1 MDELKAKLAVQE
13 VELQKKNDEADK
25 LIRIVEAETA
35 KVNRS
40 FFILSIRMDKY
51 IFKIYIFIVEKITYK
66 HFFLSLSKLSFR
78 PQVSKENEIAN
89 EEKRKVA
96 IIEAEVAKR
105 RKECEEDLVKAEP
118 ALVAAKEA
126 LNTLNKV
133 KGLRD
138 CRQGSVYM

>member
-51 IFKIYIFIVEKITYK
+51 IFKIYMFIVEKNN
-66 HFFLSLSKLSFR
+66 
-78 PQVSKENEIAN
+78 V
-89 EEKRKVA
+89 
-96 IIEAEVAKR
+96 
-105 RKECEEDLVKAEP
+105 
-118 ALVAAKEA
+118 
-126 LNTLNKV
+126 
-133 KGLRD
+133 
-138 CRQGSVYM
+138 